1 MEKLQQKGISRY
13 HLFSITRRGVGEEK
27 GYSTKECRAYEE
39 IALRLSDL
47 GNTKAALMVLDMD
60 TFKNVNDSYGH
71 FYGDKMLKAFAGR
84 LKRSVR
90 NSDIVA
96 RIGGDEFLLYV
107 EYKGCIQKLADR
119 IFHMVSG
126 AYEGFEVSASIGI
139 ALAPENGV
147 TYEELFICADQ
158 ALYAC
163 KQAERNQWRVYDD
176 SMKTILSS
184 LSRQPEEEKEEDTV

>member
-1 MEKLQQKGISRY
+1 
-13 HLFSITRRGVGEEK
+13 
-27 GYSTKECRAYEE
+27 
-39 IALRLSDL
+39 
-47 GNTKAALMVLDMD
+47 MVLDMD

-163 KQAERNQWRVYDD
+163 KQAGRNQWRVYDD

-184 LSRQPEEEKEEDTV
+184 LSRQSEEEKEEDTV